1 MRIDDGKVE
10 YFEKSLIINILLCLY
25 VASVY
30 LFSYLE
36 KYNMISNSI
45 MAVLCGSII
54 YYLLFKCNGGR
65 VFFDKTLGF
74 YTLFVGICMASIT
87 YSTYRNSA
95 IEQVRTLV
103 LIWIMIFVL
112 YNYLINTKNDKILI
126 YALAI
131 GGLVY
136 SVYVIMYYGISG
148 YYDLLISGERAGA
161 DITNVNT
168 IGMISSNAF
177 VLSIYFA
184 MFKKKYYFYAIS
196 VVPLITAF
204 GSGSRKALVAVIM
217 SVALLIFLKY
227 KNNKSFFSFFKMIAL
242 AFFVIVIFY
251 YLLSL
256 PAFETIVKRFDGLIN
271 SLTGKGKAEGSA
283 VLRENMIKYGF
294 LEFKNHIV
302 LGHGINNSK
311 IVTMKYFGKS
321 TYLHNNYVELLFD
334 VGIVGFAAYY
344 AMFVYLFKSL
354 FALLRKKV
362 EYSEILLILIFIH
375 LIMNYGMVA
384 YYSKET
390 YILILAAAVFVKL
403 NESKKEDVNYEQ
415 AVKSN

>member
-1 MRIDDGKVE
+1 
-10 YFEKSLIINILLCLY
+10 
-25 VASVY
+25 
-30 LFSYLE
+30 
-36 KYNMISNSI
+36 
-45 MAVLCGSII
+45 
-54 YYLLFKCNGGR
+54 
-65 VFFDKTLGF
+65 
-74 YTLFVGICMASIT
+74 
-87 YSTYRNSA
+87 
-95 IEQVRTLV
+95 
-103 LIWIMIFVL
+103 
-112 YNYLINTKNDKILI
+112 
-126 YALAI
+126 
-131 GGLVY
+131 
-136 SVYVIMYYGISG
+136 
-148 YYDLLISGERAGA
+148 
-161 DITNVNT
+161 
-168 IGMISSNAF
+168 
-177 VLSIYFA
+177 
-184 MFKKKYYFYAIS
+184 
-196 VVPLITAF
+196 
-204 GSGSRKALVAVIM
+204 
-217 SVALLIFLKY
+217 
-227 KNNKSFFSFFKMIAL
+227 MIAL

-334 VGIVGFAAYY
+334 VGVVGFAAYY

-390 YILILAAAVFVKL
+390 YVLILAAAVFVKL
-403 NESKKEDVNYEQ
+403 NETKKEDVNYEQ